1 MTSTAITIPVG
12 RRPRRLCVVLCAT
25 ALFLLATG
33 ICSLQAADLPTL
45 PAMEGLHPSLDEMPA
60 EKGDIYRW
68 SGSINGKQ
76 SREFV
81 VKAYNNMVLR
91 RTTSSWKREPRPQ
104 YTTAMESA
112 SVGIEIQ
119 AAEDLT
125 QVVANFR
132 KNFEENPHYEKFR
145 KEPYGD
151 EGYRYRRT
159 TTQGYAGPSTT
170 VLFRKGNIF
179 VQVTAY
185 SDHRFM
191 HDKLAQTFA
200 SLVLKKVEAY
210 GKQ

>member
-1 MTSTAITIPVG
+1 MTFHTIHIPIG
-12 RRPRRLCVVLCAT
+12 RRSHRFFLFLCAT
-25 ALFLLATG
+25 ALFLLVPG
-33 ICSLQAADLPTL
+33 IHSLQAADLPSL
-45 PAMEGLHPSLDEMPA
+45 AVMEGLHPSLDDMPG
-60 EKGDIYRW
+60 EEGTIFRW
-68 SGSINGKQ
+68 SGSINRKH

-81 VKAYNNMVLR
+81 VKAYNNMTLR
-91 RTTSSWKREPRPQ
+91 RTTSSWKREPKPQ
-104 YTTAMESA
+104 YTTATESA

-159 TTQGYAGPSTT
+159 TQQGYAGPSTT
-170 VLFRKGNIF
+170 VLFRKGTLF

-191 HDKLAQTFA
+191 HDELAKTFA
-200 SLVLKKVEAY
+200 SLVLKKLEAY
-210 GKQ
+210 NR